1 MFDSHLHAKISDL
14 TRRNLQQQ
22 KDLEAALAE
31 NAVLTA
37 GNKSLTEDCS
47 RLRNN
52 IDEEKRTLK
61 FELLHAQELAAIKQE
76 KALQAQAN
84 DMSKALIQSDISR
97 EQALSKLSVYEK
109 MDTKA
114 DANTI
119 KDMVSKLIDAIGK
132 TNVNLLKSN

>member
-1 MFDSHLHAKISDL
+1 MFDSHLHAQIRDL
-14 TRRNLQQQ
+14 NRRNQELQ
-22 KDLEAALAE
+22 KALDGMLEE
-31 NAVLTA
+31 NKTLEA

-61 FELLHAQELAAIKQE
+61 FELMHAKEMAGIEKE